1 MYLSTHQATKKLG
14 ISSDTLRRWLKQ
26 GKITAKT
33 SPSGTRLYNISY
45 IFPELTSQNVETTPP
60 PPPPPKKDILAITLS
75 LSIECKEK
83 ELPYIDENVKTGE
96 VSRKMKASAIRART
110 KRKRSEVTL
119 NRTLQVKVY
128 PNHSQK
134 QLLKRW
140 MGLARFAYSSV
151 VKWSKSDIQAG
162 INVDKVNDKKL
173 INSAIWAIDEALTA
187 RNEVIK
193 RNIQH
198 AQSESV
204 SSLSFR
210 TRKDLQ
216 QTVTIRAQNFSST
229 VFINKRA
236 LWTLHFEKKRKNNKW
251 PIPHKISCDS
261 KFTYFRQTN
270 EWKLAWVYETQKLF
284 CETQAGVRVVS
295 IDPGVRTPFT

>member
-1 MYLSTHQATKKLG
+1 MYLSAHQATKKLD

-45 IFPELTSQNVETTPP
+45 IFPELTSQN
-60 PPPPPKKDILAITLS
+60 DILAITLS
-75 LSIECKEK
+75 LSVECKEK

-151 VKWSKSDIQAG
+151 VKWSKSDIDIQAG

-173 INSAIWAIDEALTA
+173 INSAIWGERKFLRAVALTA

-229 VFINKRA
+229 VFM
-236 LWTLHFEKKRKNNKW
+236 
-251 PIPHKISCDS
+251 
-261 KFTYFRQTN
+261 
-270 EWKLAWVYETQKLF
+270 
-284 CETQAGVRVVS
+284 
-295 IDPGVRTPFT
+295 

>member
-1 MYLSTHQATKKLG
+1 MYLSAHQATKKLD

-45 IFPELTSQNVETTPP
+45 IFPELTSQN
-60 PPPPPKKDILAITLS
+60 DILAITLS
-75 LSIECKEK
+75 LSVECKEK

-140 MGLARFAYSSV
+140 MGLARTF
-151 VKWSKSDIQAG
+151 
-162 INVDKVNDKKL
+162 NVSPANITDE
-173 INSAIWAIDEALTA
+173 AIDEALTA

-229 VFINKRA
+229 VFM
-236 LWTLHFEKKRKNNKW
+236 
-251 PIPHKISCDS
+251 
-261 KFTYFRQTN
+261 
-270 EWKLAWVYETQKLF
+270 
-284 CETQAGVRVVS
+284 
-295 IDPGVRTPFT
+295 

>member
-1 MYLSTHQATKKLG
+1 
-14 ISSDTLRRWLKQ
+14 
-26 GKITAKT
+26 
-33 SPSGTRLYNISY
+33 
-45 IFPELTSQNVETTPP
+45 
-60 PPPPPKKDILAITLS
+60 
-75 LSIECKEK
+75 
-83 ELPYIDENVKTGE
+83 
-96 VSRKMKASAIRART
+96 MKASAIRART

-151 VKWSKSDIQAG
+151 VKWSKSDIDIQAG

-229 VFINKRA
+229 VFM
-236 LWTLHFEKKRKNNKW
+236 
-251 PIPHKISCDS
+251 
-261 KFTYFRQTN
+261 
-270 EWKLAWVYETQKLF
+270 
-284 CETQAGVRVVS
+284 
-295 IDPGVRTPFT
+295 